1 MRIIKDD
8 FLKKYRIDEEKF
20 ENTGLVWEELIKIY
34 LDFEA
39 KEKDY
44 KKEAKEI
51 LDKLN
56 DFNGVSA
63 VRYRVKDKEHLIE
76 KIIRKRISNKN
87 RIITLENYEKEIT
100 DLVGFRVTHIFKDDW
115 KTINRQIIKKW
126 QTKEITA
133 FYREGDEEYY
143 SGIGLDLGKMTK
155 KEHPRGYRSVHY
167 ILELKNGSYQ
177 KNIEIQVRTIFEEA
191 WSEMDHKV
199 IYPYHINNEVLNN
212 YSKIL
217 NRVAGMA
224 DEMGNFMKKEV
235 NSLSKLDKLDDENK
249 SLKTENEILKAKI
262 REYENHKIDEE
273 KNINKRLKDKYIKLF
288 NPLESGGL
296 AQLIEA
302 QNRYKK
308 MFDVSEESAVAQVRK
323 AQEKYKKLFD
333 PLESS
338 GLAQL
343 IEAQNKYKKMFDVSE
358 ESAVAQVRKA
368 QEKYKKLFDPLE
380 SSGLAQLIEAQNKYK
395 KMFDVSEESAVAQ
408 VRKAQEKYKKLFDP
422 LESSGLAQLIEAQ
435 NKYKK
440 MFDVSEESAVA
451 QVRKAQEKYNE
462 AYRPLKNP
470 IVAQFIE
477 KNKKIKK

>member
-1 MRIIKDD
+1 MIIRKDD
-8 FLKKYRIDEEKF
+8 FLKKYGIDEEKF

-34 LDFEA
+34 LDFET

-56 DFNGVSA
+56 NFNGVSA

-76 KIIRKRISNKN
+76 KIIRKRISDKN
-87 RIITLENYEKEIT
+87 RVITLENYEKEIT

-115 KTINRQIIKKW
+115 GIINKQITKKW
-126 QTKEITA
+126 STKEITA

-167 ILELKNGSYQ
+167 ILELKDGLYQ

-235 NSLSKLDKLDDENK
+235 TSLSKLDKLDEENK

-262 REYENHKIDEE
+262 REYENRKIDED
-273 KNINKRLKDKYIKLF
+273 KSINKLLKEEYKNLF
-288 NPLESGGL
+288 NPFE
-296 AQLIEA
+296 
-302 QNRYKK
+302 N
-308 MFDVSEESAVAQVRK
+308 
-323 AQEKYKKLFD
+323 
-333 PLESS
+333 S
-338 GLAQL
+338 GLSQL
-343 IEAQNKYKKMFDVSE
+343 MEAQNKYKKMFGVSE
-358 ESAVAQVRKA
+358 ESAVAQIMKA
-368 QEKYKKLFDPLE
+368 QEKYKKLSDPFE
-380 SSGLAQLIEAQNKYK
+380 NSGLSQLMEAQNKYK
-395 KMFDVSEESAVAQ
+395 KMFGVSEESAVAQ
-408 VRKAQEKYKKLFDP
+408 IMKAQEKYK
-422 LESSGLAQLIEAQ
+422 
-435 NKYKK
+435 
-440 MFDVSEESAVA
+440 
-451 QVRKAQEKYNE
+451 
-462 AYRPLKNP
+462 
-470 IVAQFIE
+470 
-477 KNKKIKK
+477 